1 MIRLIGL
8 AIILLATQAGAA
20 EVGIASTFFD
30 RIVACPP
37 YHINPYKIMGIA
49 HKTLPCGTKVE
60 ITNIRNGKKASAQVV
75 DLGPCTT
82 VFCRTRMPAR
92 IRKRSF
98 DLLPMVERAIGSDG
112 LALVKVVAQ

>member
-20 EVGIASTFFD
+20 EVGIASTFYD
-30 RIVACPP
+30 RHVACAPFR
-37 YHINPYKIMGIA
+37 INPYKVMGIA
-49 HKTLPCGTKVE
+49 HKTLPCGTAVE
-60 ITNIRNGKKASAQVV
+60 VTNMRNGKTARAVVV

-82 VFCRTRMPAR
+82 VFCRTRLPAR
-92 IRKRSF
+92 IRKRRF

-112 LALVKVVAQ
+112 LALVRVTTR